1 MNTYKRSDERHSPVL
16 SEPKNP
22 APGGTPRPTG
32 EALSG
37 ASPLPSSLMERCPR
51 CGRTYGAHF
60 LSDPCIIYLIKTQ
73 GRNFVRDL
81 IAN

>member
-16 SEPKNP
+16 SELSNP
-22 APGGTPRPTG
+22 RRGEAPRPVG
-32 EALSG
+32 EAPSG
-37 ASPLPSSLMERCPR
+37 VSPLPSSLMDRCPR
-51 CGRTYGAHF
+51 CGRTFGAHF